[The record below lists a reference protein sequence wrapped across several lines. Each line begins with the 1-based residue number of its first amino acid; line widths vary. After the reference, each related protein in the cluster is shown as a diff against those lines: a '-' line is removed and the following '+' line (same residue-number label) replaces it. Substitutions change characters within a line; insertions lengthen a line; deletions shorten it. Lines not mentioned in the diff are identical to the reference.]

1 MGDLL
6 NVVVTVLLLL
16 ITASGLA
23 VIFGLMGVINFAHG
37 EFVMIGAFVTYF
49 TVHWAN
55 FWIALLLAPLV
66 VAAIG
71 LLVERSLIRR
81 LYSRPLETI
90 LATWGL
96 SIVIRELARLW
107 FGPQFRSIPA
117 PISGSVQLF
126 GTTYP
131 TYRLVV
137 IGMICLL
144 FVMLLA
150 VFRYT
155 QLGLV
160 TRAVIENPELAASR
174 GVNVHRTYQVTFA
187 FGAALAGLAGA
198 IVAPLVAI
206 YPEMGSSFIIN
217 PFLAVIVAGAGSF
230 GGVAVAAG
238 IFGVSQ
244 SLAVRFISPVT
255 GSVVILLLAITLLR
269 IRPGGLLRRYV
280 R

>member
-16 ITASGLA
+16 LVSSGLA

-37 EFVMIGAFVTYF
+37 EFVMLGAFVTYF
-49 TVHWAN
+49 AVHSAN
-55 FWIALLLAPLV
+55 FWIALLLAPLA
-66 VAAIG
+66 VAGIG

-81 LYSRPLETI
+81 LYRRPLETI

-96 SIVIRELARLW
+96 SIVIRELARLS

-137 IGMICLL
+137 VGVICML
-144 FVMLLA
+144 FVLLVA
-150 VFRYT
+150 VLRYT

-160 TRAVIENPELAASR
+160 TRAVIEDPELAASR
-174 GVNVHRTYQVTFA
+174 GVNVRRTYQVTFA
-187 FGAALAGLAGA
+187 LGAGLAGLAGA
-198 IVAPLVAI
+198 IVAPLVSI

-230 GGVAVAAG
+230 GGVAAAAS
-238 IFGVSQ
+238 IFGISQ

-255 GSVVILLLAITLLR
+255 GSVVILLLSITLLR
-269 IRPGGLLRRYV
+269 FRPAGLLRR
-280 R
+280 

>member
-6 NVVVTVLLLL
+6 NVVTAVLLLL
-16 ITASGLA
+16 LTASGLA

-55 FWIALLLAPLV
+55 FWLALLLAPLV
-66 VAAIG
+66 VAVIG
-71 LLVERSLIRR
+71 LLVERTLVRR

-96 SIVIRELARLW
+96 SIVIREVARLW

-117 PISGSVQLF
+117 PVAGSVQLF
-126 GTTYP
+126 GATYP

-137 IGMICLL
+137 LGMIVLIFALL
-144 FVMLLA
+144 VA
-150 VFRYT
+150 GFRYT
-155 QLGLV
+155 QLGLI
-160 TRAVIENPELAASR
+160 TRAVIENPDLAASR
-174 GVNVHRTYQVTFA
+174 GVNVRHTYQVTFA
-187 FGAALAGLAGA
+187 VGAALAGLAGA
-198 IVAPLVAI
+198 IIAPLVSI

-217 PFLAVIVAGAGSF
+217 PFMAVIVAGAGSF
-230 GGVAVAAG
+230 GGVAAAAT

-244 SLAVRFISPVT
+244 SLAVRFVSPVT
-255 GSVVILLLAITLLR
+255 GSIVVLLLAITLLR
-269 IRPGGLLRRYV
+269 IRPMGLLRR
-280 R
+280 

>member
-6 NVVVTVLLLL
+6 NIVVTVLLLL
-16 ITASGLA
+16 LTASGLA

-49 TVHWAN
+49 AVQWTS
-55 FWIALLLAPLV
+55 FWIALLMAPLA
-66 VAAIG
+66 VAVIG
-71 LLVERSLIRR
+71 LFVERTLIRR
-81 LYSRPLETI
+81 LYRRPFETI

-96 SIVIRELARLW
+96 SIVLREVARLW

-117 PISGSVQLF
+117 PVAGSVQLF

-137 IGMICLL
+137 AAMI
-144 FVMLLA
+144 VLA
-150 VFRYT
+150 FAILVAGFRYT
-155 QLGLV
+155 QLGLI

-174 GVNVHRTYQVTFA
+174 GINVRGTYQVTFA
-187 FGAALAGLAGA
+187 VGAGLAGLAGA
-198 IVAPLVAI
+198 IVAPLVSI

-217 PFLAVIVAGAGSF
+217 PFMAVIVAGAGSF
-230 GGVAVAAG
+230 SGVAAAAG

-244 SLAVRFISPVT
+244 SLATRFISPVT
-255 GSVVILLLAITLLR
+255 GSVVILLLAVTLLR
-269 IRPGGLLRRYV
+269 IRPVGLLRK
-280 R
+280 

>member
-6 NVVVTVLLLL
+6 NVVTAVLLLL
-16 ITASGLA
+16 LTASGLA

-55 FWIALLLAPLV
+55 FWLALLLAPLV
-66 VAAIG
+66 VAVIG
-71 LLVERSLIRR
+71 LLVERTLVRR

-117 PISGSVQLF
+117 PVAGSVQLF

-137 IGMICLL
+137 LGMIVLIFALL
-144 FVMLLA
+144 VA
-150 VFRYT
+150 GFRYT
-155 QLGLV
+155 QLGLI

-174 GVNVHRTYQVTFA
+174 GVNVRRTYQVTFA
-187 FGAALAGLAGA
+187 VGAALAGLAGA
-198 IVAPLVAI
+198 IIAPLVSI

-217 PFLAVIVAGAGSF
+217 PFMAVIVAGAGSF
-230 GGVAVAAG
+230 GGVAAAAA

-255 GSVVILLLAITLLR
+255 GSVVVLLLAITLLR
-269 IRPGGLLRRYV
+269 IRPIGLLRR
-280 R
+280 

>member
-16 ITASGLA
+16 LTASGLA

-49 TVHWAN
+49 LVHSAN

-71 LLVERSLIRR
+71 LLVERTLIRR
-81 LYSRPLETI
+81 LYRRPLETI

-126 GTTYP
+126 GTVYP

-137 IGMICLL
+137 VGMIVLIFTLL
-144 FVMLLA
+144 VAGFK
-150 VFRYT
+150 YT
-155 QLGLV
+155 QLGLI
-160 TRAVIENPELAASR
+160 TRAVIENPELAAAR
-174 GVNVHRTYQVTFA
+174 GVNVRRTYQVTFA
-187 FGAALAGLAGA
+187 VGAGLAGLAGA
-198 IVAPLVAI
+198 ILAPMVSI

-217 PFLAVIVAGAGSF
+217 PFMAVIVAGAGSF

-269 IRPGGLLRRYV
+269 IRPMGLLRR
-280 R
+280 